1 MWRIGPRP
9 PPTETT
15 FAELNAAPVVPEVRE
30 SFGIYPRSCRVTLRR
45 PFLSGRPRWTS
56 GVNI

>member
-30 SFGIYPRSCRVTLRR
+30 LRR
-45 PFLSGRPRWTS
+45 LSLFPG
-56 GVNI
+56 